1 MEQQGVQNTSVSCVR
16 RDMTSQRSGET
27 AEIDSAGKQDSGC
40 IGMAVNSKQ
49 KGARYE
55 REVALLLRN
64 HGYEARRSVQYSGR
78 VEESADVVGLPYI
91 HIECKHYANRAFD
104 YDWLDQAKRDA
115 KDNIPVVIHRTDN
128 HRNIVT
134 MDFEDW
140 MRIYREYEASMELS
154 EMQKGGD

>member
-1 MEQQGVQNTSVSCVR
+1 
-16 RDMTSQRSGET
+16 MTSQRSGET
-27 AEIDSAGKQDSGC
+27 AETDSAEKQDSGC
-40 IGMAVNSKQ
+40 IDMAVNSKQ

-128 HRNIVT
+128 HRNLVT
-134 MDFEDW
+134 MDFDDW
-140 MRIYREYEASMELS
+140 MRIYTEFETSMDLR
-154 EMQKGGD
+154 GGD

>member
-1 MEQQGVQNTSVSCVR
+1 MEQRDALNTSVSYAR
-16 RDMTSQRSGET
+16 RDISSQPSGET
-27 AEIDSAGKQDSGC
+27 DATDTAEKQGSGY
-40 IGMAVNSKQ
+40 ISMAVNSKQ

-55 REVALLLRN
+55 REVAILLRN

-115 KDNIPVVIHRTDN
+115 KDNIPIVIHRTDN
-128 HRNIVT
+128 HRNLVT

-140 MRIYREYEASMELS
+140 MRIYTEFEASMDLR
-154 EMQKGGD
+154 GGD

>member
-1 MEQQGVQNTSVSCVR
+1 MEQRDALNTSVSCAR
-16 RDMTSQRSGET
+16 RGISSQPSGGTDATDT
-27 AEIDSAGKQDSGC
+27 AERQDSGC
-40 IGMAVNSKQ
+40 MSMAVNSKQ

-55 REVALLLRN
+55 REIAILLRN

-115 KDNIPVVIHRTDN
+115 KDNIPIVIHRTDN
-128 HRNIVT
+128 HRNLVT

-140 MRIYREYEASMELS
+140 MRIYTEFEASMDLR
-154 EMQKGGD
+154 GGD

>member
-1 MEQQGVQNTSVSCVR
+1 MEQQDVPNISVSYAR
-16 RDMTSQRSGET
+16 RDISSQPSGET
-27 AEIDSAGKQDSGC
+27 DATDTAERQGSGC
-40 IGMAVNSKQ
+40 MSMAVNSKQ

-55 REVALLLRN
+55 REIAILLRN

-115 KDNIPVVIHRTDN
+115 KDNIPIVIHRTDN
-128 HRNIVT
+128 HRNLVT

-140 MRIYREYEASMELS
+140 MRIYTEFEASMDLR
-154 EMQKGGD
+154 GGD

>member
-1 MEQQGVQNTSVSCVR
+1 MEQRDVPNISVSCAR
-16 RDMTSQRSGET
+16 MDMTSLPSGET
-27 AEIDSAGKQDSGC
+27 DATDTAERQDSGC
-40 IGMAVNSKQ
+40 MSMAVNSKQ

-55 REVALLLRN
+55 REIAILLRN

-115 KDNIPVVIHRTDN
+115 KDNIPIVIHRTDN
-128 HRNIVT
+128 HRNLVT

-140 MRIYREYEASMELS
+140 MRIYTEFEASMDLR
-154 EMQKGGD
+154 GGD